1 MVLAVVVIVPVVL
14 ADDVAA
20 GLVDGGRDARG
31 MALLLL
37 LLLRGLG
44 LAVLAWRVVRV
55 NC

>member
-37 LLLRGLG
+37 LLRGQ
-44 LAVLAWRVVRV
+44 AVLARRVVRV